1 MFLFRS
7 REVLNLENMVKMFL
21 TWVGEDLFSGR
32 DVDEFLFRFL
42 FIRFRLEVVWVPL
55 LRQLPVRLDD
65 FLLVGVP
72 EDERERRGVLHKRR
86 GVTFSQEDVKVEQN
100 EPLWTGYLPTPRI
113 L

>member
-1 MFLFRS
+1 
-7 REVLNLENMVKMFL
+7 MVKMFL

-42 FIRFRLEVVWVPL
+42 FIGFRLEVVWVPL

-72 EDERERRGVLHKRR
+72 EDERERRVSHKRW
-86 GVTFSQEDVKVEQN
+86 G
-100 EPLWTGYLPTPRI
+100 
-113 L
+113 